1 MKVLVVHDEVPPG
14 APPDQ
19 QDVLIQ
25 VELVREILAADGH
38 DVAVH
43 AFEMSL
49 GPLRTHAPDLVFNLV
64 ECVGGDGRLAH
75 LFPAVLETLG
85 LPFTGSSAAGIA
97 VTTDKALTKVVLQAH
112 GIAVPPDFPAGGPR
126 WIVKSRFE
134 EASIGLDDDNVVT
147 ADRIEAAIARLA
159 PRLGGSTLVETYI
172 EGREI
177 QVSVLDGPDGPRAL
191 PVAEILFDLPPGRE
205 HMIGYAAK
213 WDVGSVEYVGTPRT
227 FDVEGI
233 DVERLA
239 RQSLLAFE
247 ALNLR
252 GYARIDWRVA
262 EDGTPYVL
270 EVNANPCISP
280 DAGFMEACGQ
290 AGISQPEAIR
300 AVCARALI
308 GR

>member
-1 MKVLVVHDEVPPG
+1 MKVLVLHDEVPEG

-25 VELVREILAADGH
+25 AELVREILVDDGH
-38 DVAVH
+38 DVAVQP
-43 AFEMSL
+43 FGMSIE
-49 GPLRTHAPDLVFNLV
+49 PLRHHAPDLVFNLA

-75 LFPAVLETLG
+75 LVPAVLEALG
-85 LPFTGSSAAGIA
+85 VPFTGSGAAGIA
-97 VTTDKALTKVVLQAH
+97 VTTDKALTKAVLRAH
-112 GIAVPPDFPAGGPR
+112 GIGVAEDWPLGGPR

-134 EASIGLDDDNVVT
+134 EASIGLDDDNIVT

-159 PRLGGSTLVETYI
+159 PRLGGSYVAETYI

-177 QVSVLDGPDGPRAL
+177 NVSVLDGPDGPRAL
-191 PVAEILFDLPPGRE
+191 PIAEILFDLPPGRE
-205 HMIGYAAK
+205 HVISYAAK
-213 WDVGSVEYVGTPRT
+213 WDVGSVEYVGTPRS

-233 DVERLA
+233 DAETVA

-247 ALNLR
+247 ALGLR

-280 DAGFMEACGQ
+280 DAGFMEACAQ
-290 AGISQPEAIR
+290 AGITQPEAIR
-300 AVCARALI
+300 AICARALL
-308 GR
+308 GP